1 MMEYWG
7 DFKVIAE
14 WNSFVL
20 QYILVKHIS
29 NRGKKNPSVNLN
41 TTKPE
46 EMAKESR
53 KGYRFK
59 LPSPHILG
67 VSCSPQSTQ
76 NSLK

>member
-1 MMEYWG
+1 
-7 DFKVIAE
+7 
-14 WNSFVL
+14 
-20 QYILVKHIS
+20 
-29 NRGKKNPSVNLN
+29 
-41 TTKPE
+41 
-46 EMAKESR
+46 MAKESK